1 MPVEPCSA
9 RGQEVSE
16 LAGAPGIGIP
26 REIIRHW
33 VEFRIFLSQPQA
45 GPLKREIMRHWVEF
59 QIFLSQHRPAL
70 SPGADAAN
78 RQARAV
84 EGCDKKI

>member
-33 VEFRIFLSQPQA
+33 VEFQIFYRSPRRA
-45 GPLKREIMRHWVEF
+45 FYGIPREMIRHWVEF
-59 QIFLSQHRPAL
+59 QVFYRSTGAF

-84 EGCDKKI
+84 EGLR

>member
-1 MPVEPCSA
+1 MLVEPCSA
-9 RGQEVSE
+9 RGQEVSK

-33 VEFRIFLSQPQA
+33 VEF
-45 GPLKREIMRHWVEF
+45 
-59 QIFLSQHRPAL
+59 QIFLSQHRPAF

-84 EGCDKKI
+84 EGLR